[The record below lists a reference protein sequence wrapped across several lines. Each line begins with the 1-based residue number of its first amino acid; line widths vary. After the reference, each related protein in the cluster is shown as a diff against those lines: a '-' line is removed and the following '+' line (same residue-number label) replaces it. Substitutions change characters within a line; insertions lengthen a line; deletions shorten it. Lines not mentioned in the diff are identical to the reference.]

1 MNSTEKIFFP
11 TDKGVAEKMIQKPKK
26 TFFFFFSTVDQE
38 NIYFGDAIAQK
49 AYFNALNFAIWIMS
63 MSKQILK

>member
-26 TFFFFFSTVDQE
+26 TFFFSTVDQE
-38 NIYFGDAIAQK
+38 NIHFGDAIAQK